1 MDSIKTFLTTSTA
14 ALALTF
20 GAGSMLALTG
30 CDTETGTEDA
40 IEDAGDNVQDAGEDA
55 GDALR
60 NTGDN
65 VGNAVENTGDR
76 VDH

>member
-30 CDTETGTEDA
+30 CETETEDA
-40 IEDAGDNVQDAGEDA
+40 IEDAGDDLEDVGEDT
-55 GDALR
+55 GDAMR